1 MLALTLGGVM
11 RGFVVGILTLLVS
24 FLFVPIGVSNI
35 FVFVYFMFF
44 VSLIFASIGVMM
56 GLWAE
61 TFDHVETFSSFV
73 LTPLTF
79 LGGVFYSIHMLPDL
93 LKTVSVFNPL
103 LYMINGMRYGVLGI
117 SDVDIVFSMGLVF
130 MVSTFLFG
138 VNIWLFKRGYKI
150 KT

>member
-1 MLALTLGGVM
+1 M

-24 FLFVPIGVSNI
+24 FLFVPITMADI

-44 VSLIFASIGVMM
+44 VALVFSSVGLMM

-61 TFDHVETFSSFV
+61 TFDHLETFSSFV

-79 LGGVFYSIHMLPDL
+79 LGGVFYSINMLPDV
-93 LKTVSVFNPL
+93 LKTLSTFNPL
-103 LYMINGMRYGVLGI
+103 LFMINGMRYGVLGV
-117 SDVDIVFSMGLVF
+117 SDVNILFSMILVL
-130 MVSTFLFG
+130 VLGGFLFS
-138 VNIWLFKRGYKI
+138 VNVWLFRRGYKI